1 MSQSAQDILAQ
12 ALRFHRAGQILQV
25 RDCYNQVLAEHP
37 DHADALNLLGYATHQ
52 AGDPH
57 EALRLIRKSIVLN
70 GSRADYHCN
79 LGVVLAGMHQ
89 HREAIDAFRAA
100 LAIRPD
106 LAEASYNLGVS
117 LHAIEHRDERLD
129 AYRAA
134 LAIKPAWAE
143 AWINLGNTLM
153 DLDRFQ
159 EALDA
164 FRKAAELNPQMPA
177 AWFNQSNA
185 LMKLERFQEG
195 IVAAKQT
202 IALQPVHAKAYNNLG
217 SLYAATKRHN
227 DAIAAFLCAIE
238 QNPNYADAF
247 GNLAN
252 AYQATENYPKAI
264 AAARS
269 AISLDPNHAQAHAN
283 LAHAFLATHQRQGPG
298 HLPTGHPNRFR
309 VARSPLHP
317 RRHAPRSGR
326 LSRRLGALRMA
337 LASKGIPQ
345 QPPAVKSPLMERRTH
360 PRQKD
365 SPPDRAGI
373 WRPHPVCP
381 VRPPRCPARSHGLFG
396 NSPRIGS
403 SHGFCARC
411 RKSYSARCAPPE
423 TELRCPL
430 LSLPRIFGTTIETI
444 PSKVPYLWFDP
455 KLADKWRDRL
465 GDEKR
470 LKVGLVWTGRPR
482 PEPRRSVPI
491 DQLAPLA
498 NVDAVRFISLQYGD
512 AAAQAKNAPAGLVLE
527 DFNSDISDFA
537 DTAALMANL
546 DLIITI
552 DTAAAHLAGAGK
564 ARLGP
569 PLRSPGLALARIRP
583 GHSLVPDAKTLPPAH
598 RRRLANPDQT
608 IGP

>member
-12 ALRFHRAGQILQV
+12 ALRFHRAGQILQA

-117 LHAIEHRDERLD
+117 LHAIEHRDEALD

-283 LAHAFLATHQRQGPG
+283 LAHAFLATHQRAKALDTYRQAIRIDSELPEAHYTLGVMLLAQGDYLAAWE
-298 HLPTGHPNRFR
+298 HYEWRWQVKEFR
-309 VARSPLHP
+309 N
-317 RRHAPRSGR
+317 
-326 LSRRLGALRMA
+326 SRRPSSLPLWNGEPIQGKKILLQIEQGFGDLIQFARYVPLVAQRGATVYLETHRE
-337 LASKGIPQ
+337 LAR
-345 QPPAVKSPLMERRTH
+345 LM
-360 PRQKD
+360 D
-365 SPPDRAGI
+365 SVPGVEKVIPPDA
-373 WRPHPVCP
+373 P
-381 VRPPRCPARSHGLFG
+381 
-396 NSPRIGS
+396 
-403 SHGFCARC
+403 
-411 RKSYSARCAPPE
+411 PPE

-552 DTAAAHLAGAGK
+552 DTAAAHLAGAWQ
-564 ARLGP
+564 GP
-569 PLRSPGLALARIRP
+569 PGSSSAIARIGAGSNPARP
-583 GHSLVPDAKTLPPAH
+583 LPGT
-598 RRRLANPDQT
+598 RR
-608 IGP
+608 